1 MAHSIFLWIFDRT
14 PNDLKTE
21 VIPNGRIQT
30 DLKDFLLTPRFI
42 IIKML
47 ITS

>member
-1 MAHSIFLWIFDRT
+1 MDHSIFLWIFDRT

-30 DLKDFLLTPRFI
+30 DLKDFLFDTAFHHN
-42 IIKML
+42 
-47 ITS
+47 